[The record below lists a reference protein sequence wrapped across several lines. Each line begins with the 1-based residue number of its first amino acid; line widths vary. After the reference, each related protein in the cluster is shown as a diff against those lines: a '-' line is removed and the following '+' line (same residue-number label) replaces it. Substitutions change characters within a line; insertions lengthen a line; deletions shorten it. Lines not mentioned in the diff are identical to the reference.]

1 MSNLTYRRRVATA
14 LVVTR
19 ENAPRDPKARQ
30 VSKGELETSYQ
41 CVVEHTSRVGRLEVA
56 AILNKLKVL
65 VVFFSEYLAGNCD
78 KNNDNTLERIFVS
91 DGKLLSDAGGVQDKI
106 VAVLT

>member
-1 MSNLTYRRRVATA
+1 M
-14 LVVTR
+14 
-19 ENAPRDPKARQ
+19 
-30 VSKGELETSYQ
+30 
-41 CVVEHTSRVGRLEVA
+41 
-56 AILNKLKVL
+56 NKLKVL

-106 VAVLT
+106 VAVLTRLYSFLLFCLLQVKLFGLMVRALN